1 LYVYDIATEQATR
14 LYEGRCATYLGDQR
28 ICGMV
33 DRPFWIDD
41 DTLMFA
47 HYGDSMPSPVRSDL
61 ANIRPNRLTVMDVD
75 GSTLQEFETEDLLY
89 YCQVY
94 EILAP
99 QQSGPTLL
107 VHDSERTRCGAPT
120 AWLDTDE
127 LLESQLRLNPL
138 PDGGMFSLSPD
149 GQTLLQVGDPWR
161 LVELR
166 TGETTLL
173 GTDYALEWLDRCV
186 WAPDRSAAACVGS
199 RRAGGN
205 RLLLIVPFSGE
216 GAQVALRWGRVNW
229 TLLAWLP

>member
-1 LYVYDIATEQATR
+1 
-14 LYEGRCATYLGDQR
+14 
-28 ICGMV
+28 
-33 DRPFWIDD
+33 
-41 DTLMFA
+41 
-47 HYGDSMPSPVRSDL
+47 
-61 ANIRPNRLTVMDVD
+61 
-75 GSTLQEFETEDLLY
+75 
-89 YCQVY
+89 
-94 EILAP
+94 
-99 QQSGPTLL
+99 
-107 VHDSERTRCGAPT
+107 
-120 AWLDTDE
+120 
-127 LLESQLRLNPL
+127 
-138 PDGGMFSLSPD
+138 MFSLSPD